1 MMLKKKKSRITAI
14 VVAVVTIFV
23 FIGSYMYKSINADAV
38 SNEEQTK
45 SVTVSR
51 KDIKIAISSDGK
63 ASYPVFNVNFKASG
77 VVKEIYVKE
86 GQKINVGDKLA
97 KIDTLNL
104 EYQLQQATANYNSAL
119 AKYNKVKSGPSS
131 VEVNAKQIAVDNA
144 KNALVISQESYDFKL
159 QQFNDAKLSEIE
171 ILAEKSKLESAKA
184 QKSSADAQL
193 RITKYTDSN
202 DLTVAKEAVNQTKAA
217 LDIAKN
223 NISESIIISPSSGII
238 LSING
243 KLGEVVS
250 SSGTSQ
256 TQGESQGFIT
266 IANIDNIT
274 VESSVLE
281 DDINIIK
288 LNQPVEVNFNA
299 LQDETFTGV
308 VTLISS
314 NPIIDQSGI
323 VTYKVYITI
332 EKGNENIKLGMTAGL
347 SFIIEQVKN
356 VVIAPN
362 EAIKRID
369 GASSVEIL
377 NSDGTS
383 NFKKIETGLTD
394 GINVEIKAGLK
405 VGDKILIRKVVNK

>member
-1 MMLKKKKSRITAI
+1 MMFKKKKSRIIAI
-14 VVAVVTIFV
+14 AVISLFV
-23 FIGSYMYKSINADAV
+23 FSGVYIYKSVNADAT
-38 SNEEQTK
+38 SNLEETK
-45 SVTVSR
+45 TVAVL
-51 KDIKIAISSDGK
+51 KNDIKIDISSDGK

-77 VVKEIYVKE
+77 IVKEIYVKE
-86 GQKINVGDKLA
+86 GQKINAGEKLA
-97 KIDTLNL
+97 RLDTQNL

-131 VEVNAKQIAVDNA
+131 VEVSAKQITVDNA

-159 QQFNDAKLSEIE
+159 QQFNDDKLSEIE
-171 ILAEKSKLESAKA
+171 LLTEKSKLESAKA

-193 RITKYTDSN
+193 KIIKYTDSN
-202 DLTVAKEAVNQTKAA
+202 DLTVAKEAINQTKAA

-223 NISESIIISPSSGII
+223 NINESIITSPSSGII

-243 KLGEVVS
+243 KAGELVS
-250 SSGTSQ
+250 SSGISQ

-266 IANIDNIT
+266 IANMDSIT

-288 LNQPVEVNFNA
+288 LKQPVEVNFNA
-299 LQDETFTGV
+299 LLDETFTGV

-347 SFIIEQVKN
+347 SFIIDQVKN

-362 EAIKRID
+362 DAIKRID

-383 NFKKIETGLTD
+383 TWKKIESGLTD
-394 GINVEIKAGLK
+394 GMNVEIKSGLK
-405 VGDKILIRKVVNK
+405 EGDKILIRKVVNK

>member
-1 MMLKKKKSRITAI
+1 MMFKKKKSRITAI
-14 VVAVVTIFV
+14 AVVIVALFV
-23 FIGSYMYKSINADAV
+23 FTGVYVYKSINADAV
-38 SNEEQTK
+38 SDEEQTK
-45 SVTVSR
+45 TVTVSK

-63 ASYPVFNVNFKASG
+63 SSYPVFNANFKTNG
-77 VVKEIYVKE
+77 IVKEIYVKE
-86 GQKINVGDKLA
+86 GQKINAGEKLA
-97 KIDTLNL
+97 KLDTQNL

-131 VEVNAKQIAVDNA
+131 VEVNAKQIAVTNA
-144 KNALVISQESYDFKL
+144 KNALAISQESYDFKL
-159 QQFNDAKLSEIE
+159 QQFNDGKVSEIE
-171 ILAEKSKLESAKA
+171 VLTEKSKLESAKA
-184 QKSSADAQL
+184 QISTTDAQL
-193 RITKYTDSN
+193 KIIKYTDSN
-202 DLTVAKEAVNQTKAA
+202 DLTVASEAVNQTKAA

-223 NISESIIISPSSGII
+223 NVSESIIISPSSGII

-243 KLGEVVS
+243 KTGEVVS
-250 SSGTSQ
+250 TSGTSQ
-256 TQGESQGFIT
+256 TQGEAQGFIV
-266 IANIDNIT
+266 IANMDSIT

-281 DDINIIK
+281 DDINVIK
-288 LNQPVEVNFNA
+288 LKQSVEVNFNA

-347 SFIIEQVKN
+347 SFIIQQVKN

-369 GASSVEIL
+369 GVSSVEIL
-377 NSDGTS
+377 KSDGTS

-394 GINVEIKAGLK
+394 GINVEIKSGLK
-405 VGDKILIRKVVNK
+405 EGDKILIRKVVNK

>member
-1 MMLKKKKSRITAI
+1 MMLKKMESRKTAI
-14 VVAVVTIFV
+14 VVAVVTLFV
-23 FIGSYMYKSINADAV
+23 LTGVYIYKSINADAV
-38 SNEEQTK
+38 SNVEQTK
-45 SVTVSR
+45 SVTASR

-77 VVKEIYVKE
+77 IVKEIYVKE
-86 GQKINVGDKLA
+86 GQKINAGDKLA
-97 KIDTLNL
+97 KLDTLNL

-144 KNALVISQESYDFKL
+144 KNALAISQESYDFKL
-159 QQFNDAKLSEIE
+159 QQFNDAKLSESE
-171 ILAEKSKLESAKA
+171 LLAEKSKLESSKA

-223 NISESIIISPSSGII
+223 NISESIIVSPSSGII

-243 KLGEVVS
+243 KSGEAVS

-299 LQDETFTGV
+299 LQDETFTGA

-394 GINVEIKAGLK
+394 GINVEIKTGLK
-405 VGDKILIRKVVNK
+405 VGDKILIRKVVNE